1 MNVDLSGNKA
11 HEAVL
16 GRLLVSVY
24 KLTAAQHRSKP
35 CTAVTQ
41 GDVTDHFELLWRG
54 WFQGGGVIP
63 TDISVHG

>member
-24 KLTAAQHRSKP
+24 KVTAEQDRSKP
-35 CTAVTQ
+35 STAVTQ
-41 GDVTDHFELLWRG
+41 GGVTDHFELSWRG
-54 WFQGGGVIP
+54 WF
-63 TDISVHG
+63 